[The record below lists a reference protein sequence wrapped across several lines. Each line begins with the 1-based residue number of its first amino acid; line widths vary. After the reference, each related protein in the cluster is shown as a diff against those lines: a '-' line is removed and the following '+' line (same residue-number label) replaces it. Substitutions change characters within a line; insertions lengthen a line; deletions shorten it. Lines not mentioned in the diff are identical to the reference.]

1 MRRKAQKKKEL
12 ERRLKERQEVK
23 AQAMAAKS
31 PEKKEK
37 KSKSTPYQGET
48 IVDMDGNVTKE
59 PNYKQIR
66 LSKDQ

>member
-1 MRRKAQKKKEL
+1 M
-12 ERRLKERQEVK
+12 K
-23 AQAMAAKS
+23 AQAMAAKGLS
-31 PEKKEK
+31 PEKKDK

-48 IVDMDGNVTKE
+48 IVDMEGNITKE